1 MATSERTHRK
11 EGGLDMTALQ
21 EGIWL
26 GRHQGREVQT
36 IGDRV
41 VVNPRFRLAALR
53 DVDGNVIET
62 VRLSLEVCGCGYSY
76 ARPGV
81 GYAGPD
87 GWYCKRCGQL
97 HTFDKKDAASAHVGS
112 ADLKPDP
119 CRVRAFDKRI
129 KVCLD
134 WSTPEDLEAGA

>member
-1 MATSERTHRK
+1 MATSERTHRN

-21 EGIWL
+21 EGIRL
-26 GRHQGREVQT
+26 GRHQGHEVQT

-53 DVDGNVIET
+53 DVDGNIIET

-81 GYAGPD
+81 GYAGRD

-97 HTFDKKDAASAHVGS
+97 HTLDEGATVGDAAH
-112 ADLKPDP
+112 LKPDP
-119 CRVRAFDKRI
+119 ALVREFDTRVR
-129 KVCLD
+129 VYLD
-134 WSTPEDLEAGA
+134 WSTPEDLEAIQ

>member
-1 MATSERTHRK
+1 MATSERTHRN

-21 EGIWL
+21 EGIRL
-26 GRHQGREVQT
+26 GRRRGCGVQT

-41 VVNPRFRLAALR
+41 VVNPRFRLAAQR
-53 DVDGNVIET
+53 DVGGKIIET

-81 GYAGPD
+81 GYAGRD

-97 HTFDKKDAASAHVGS
+97 HTLDAGKAGSAPDDSAH
-112 ADLKPDP
+112 LEPDP
-119 CRVRAFDKRI
+119 AQVRRFDVGIR
-129 KVCLD
+129 LSPD
-134 WSTPEDLEAGA
+134 WSTPEALEAGA

>member
-21 EGIWL
+21 EGIRL
-26 GRHQGREVQT
+26 GRRRGCGVQT

-41 VVNPRFRLAALR
+41 VVNPRFRLAAQR
-53 DVDGNVIET
+53 DVDGNIIET
-62 VRLSLEVCGCGYSY
+62 VRLSPEVCGCGYSY

-81 GYAGPD
+81 GYVGAA

-97 HTFDKKDAASAHVGS
+97 HTQDEGATVGDAAH
-112 ADLKPDP
+112 LKPDP
-119 CRVRAFDKRI
+119 ALVREFDTRVR
-129 KVCLD
+129 VSLD
-134 WSTPEDLEAGA
+134 WSTPEDLEAIQ

>member
-21 EGIWL
+21 EGIRL

-41 VVNPRFRLAALR
+41 VINPRFRLAALR

-97 HTFDKKDAASAHVGS
+97 HTLDEGATVGEAAH
-112 ADLKPDP
+112 LKPDP
-119 CRVRAFDKRI
+119 ALVREFDTRVR
-129 KVCLD
+129 VSLD
-134 WSTPEDLEAGA
+134 WSTPEDLEAIQ

>member
-21 EGIWL
+21 EGIRL
-26 GRHQGREVQT
+26 GRRWGCGVQT

-41 VVNPRFRLAALR
+41 VVNPRFRLAAQR
-53 DVDGNVIET
+53 DVGGKIIET

-81 GYAGPD
+81 GYVGAA

-97 HTFDKKDAASAHVGS
+97 HTLGEGATVGEAAH
-112 ADLKPDP
+112 LKPDP
-119 CRVRAFDKRI
+119 ALVREFDTRVR
-129 KVCLD
+129 VSLD
-134 WSTPEDLEAGA
+134 WSTPEDLEALQ

>member
-21 EGIWL
+21 EGIRL

-97 HTFDKKDAASAHVGS
+97 HTLDEGATVGEAAH
-112 ADLKPDP
+112 LKPDP
-119 CRVRAFDKRI
+119 ALVREFDTRVR
-129 KVCLD
+129 VSLD
-134 WSTPEDLEAGA
+134 WSTPEDLEAIQ

>member
-1 MATSERTHRK
+1 MDESRTQDRT

-21 EGIWL
+21 EGIRL
-26 GRHQGREVQT
+26 GRRWGCGVQT

-41 VVNPRFRLAALR
+41 VVNPRFRLAAQR
-53 DVDGNVIET
+53 DVDGNIIET

-81 GYAGPD
+81 GYAGRD

-97 HTFDKKDAASAHVGS
+97 HTLDEGVAVDEAAH
-112 ADLKPDP
+112 LKPDP
-119 CRVRAFDKRI
+119 ALVREFDTRVR
-129 KVCLD
+129 VSLD
-134 WSTPEDLEAGA
+134 WSTPEDLEAIQ

>member
-21 EGIWL
+21 EGIRL
-26 GRHQGREVQT
+26 CRHQGREVQT

-97 HTFDKKDAASAHVGS
+97 HTLDEGATVGEAAH
-112 ADLKPDP
+112 LKPDP
-119 CRVRAFDKRI
+119 ALVREFDTRVR
-129 KVCLD
+129 VSLD
-134 WSTPEDLEAGA
+134 WSTPEDLEAIQ

>member
-11 EGGLDMTALQ
+11 EGGLDMTAMQ
-21 EGIWL
+21 EGIRL

-53 DVDGNVIET
+53 DVDGNIIET

-97 HTFDKKDAASAHVGS
+97 HTLDEGATVGEAAH
-112 ADLKPDP
+112 LTPDP
-119 CRVRAFDKRI
+119 ALVREFDTRVR
-129 KVCLD
+129 VSLD
-134 WSTPEDLEAGA
+134 WSTPEDLEAIQ

>member
-11 EGGLDMTALQ
+11 EGGLDMTAMQ
-21 EGIWL
+21 EGIRL

-53 DVDGNVIET
+53 DVDGNIIET

-81 GYAGPD
+81 GYVGAA

-97 HTFDKKDAASAHVGS
+97 HTLDEGATVGEAAH
-112 ADLKPDP
+112 LKPDP
-119 CRVRAFDKRI
+119 ALVREFDTRVR
-129 KVCLD
+129 VSLD
-134 WSTPEDLEAGA
+134 WSTPEDLEAIQ

>member
-1 MATSERTHRK
+1 MATSERTHRN

-21 EGIWL
+21 EGIRL
-26 GRHQGREVQT
+26 GRHQGHEVQT

-53 DVDGNVIET
+53 DVDGNIIET

-76 ARPGV
+76 ARLGV
-81 GYAGPD
+81 GYAGRD

-97 HTFDKKDAASAHVGS
+97 HTLDEGATVGDAAH
-112 ADLKPDP
+112 LKPDP
-119 CRVRAFDKRI
+119 ALVREFDKR
-129 KVCLD
+129 VRVSLD
-134 WSTPEDLEAGA
+134 WSTPEDLEAIQ

>member
-1 MATSERTHRK
+1 METSERTHRK

-21 EGIWL
+21 EGIRL
-26 GRHQGREVQT
+26 GRRQGCEVQT

-41 VVNPRFRLAALR
+41 VVNPRFRLAAQR

-62 VRLSLEVCGCGYSY
+62 VRLSLEVCACGYS

-97 HTFDKKDAASAHVGS
+97 HTLDEGATVGEAAH
-112 ADLKPDP
+112 LKPDP
-119 CRVRAFDKRI
+119 ALVREFDTRIRVS
-129 KVCLD
+129 LD
-134 WSTPEDLEAGA
+134 WSTPEDLEAIQ

>member
-21 EGIWL
+21 EVIRL
-26 GRHQGREVQT
+26 GRHQGHEVQT

-53 DVDGNVIET
+53 DVDGNIIET

-97 HTFDKKDAASAHVGS
+97 HTLDEGATVGEAAH
-112 ADLKPDP
+112 LKPDP
-119 CRVRAFDKRI
+119 ALVREFDTRVR
-129 KVCLD
+129 VSLD
-134 WSTPEDLEAGA
+134 WSTPEDLEAIQ

>member
-1 MATSERTHRK
+1 MDESRTQDRT

-21 EGIWL
+21 EGIRL
-26 GRHQGREVQT
+26 GRRRGCGVQT

-53 DVDGNVIET
+53 DVGGNIIET

-97 HTFDKKDAASAHVGS
+97 HTFDKKDAASAHVD
-112 ADLKPDP
+112 AAHLKPDP
-119 CRVRAFDKRI
+119 ALVREFDTRVQ
-129 KVCLD
+129 VSLD
-134 WSTPEDLEAGA
+134 WSTPEDLETIQ

>member
-1 MATSERTHRK
+1 MATSKRTHRK

-21 EGIWL
+21 EGIRL

-81 GYAGPD
+81 GYAGAGRLVLQAMRAAPHVRQE
-87 GWYCKRCGQL
+87 GRRERPCGL
-97 HTFDKKDAASAHVGS
+97 SRPEARPLPGASVRQAHQGVPR
-112 ADLKPDP
+112 LVNP
-119 CRVRAFDKRI
+119 
-129 KVCLD
+129 
-134 WSTPEDLEAGA
+134 

>member
-1 MATSERTHRK
+1 MDDVGTDT
-11 EGGLDMTALQ
+11 GQ
-21 EGIWL
+21 EGRRPGHDGTARGHSAWSAS
-26 GRHQGREVQT
+26 GAEVQT

-41 VVNPRFRLAALR
+41 VVNPRFRLAAQR
-53 DVDGNVIET
+53 DVGGNIIET

-97 HTFDKKDAASAHVGS
+97 HTLDEGATVGEAAH
-112 ADLKPDP
+112 LKPDP
-119 CRVRAFDKRI
+119 ALVREFDTRVR
-129 KVCLD
+129 VSLD
-134 WSTPEDLEAGA
+134 WSTPEDLEAIQ